1 MRRFG
6 PMGDRADLDMNLFP
20 LAMIGWQEMLLP
32 LLIIL
37 LLFGGRKLPELAR
50 AMGTSIT
57 QFKKGIKDEGSDAT
71 PKIDGGDPPER
82 D

>member
-1 MRRFG
+1 MFLSPIG
-6 PMGDRADLDMNLFP
+6 LISFCP
-20 LAMIGWQEMLLP
+20 LAGLP
-32 LLIIL
+32 GFSELWPIALVVL

-57 QFKKGIKDEGSDAT
+57 QFKKGIKDDDGESAE
-71 PKIDGGDPPER
+71 KIEPGKPPEG